1 MMLRFILRRLLAGVI
16 LLFVVSSL
24 AYLLLYLGAGD
35 IARGILGVSATQEQV
50 AQKAAQLGL
59 DQPLITRYVTWVGNA
74 ITGDFGA
81 SWFTSQPVVAAITS
95 RLAVTLS
102 LVIGTTVVTAVVG
115 TALGVWAARKR
126 GAADRF
132 VQIVSVLGF
141 AIPGFLIAI
150 FLVNV
155 FALNLRWFKPTGFVQ
170 LSTSFPGWLS
180 TVTLPILA
188 LSIGAIAAIASQVRG
203 AVIDTMR
210 QDWVRTLRSRGLSEN
225 RVLYKHVLRNAG
237 GPALAVLAVQFVGL
251 LGGAII
257 VEQIFAIP
265 GLGPVATQSTA
276 RADIPLVMGLVVV
289 TAAIVVVVNIVIE
302 ILHGFLNPKARIS

>member
-1 MMLRFILRRLLAGVI
+1 MLRFILRRLLAGVI
-16 LLFVVSSL
+16 LLLVVSSV

-35 IARGILGVSATQEQV
+35 IGRQILGVTATQEAV
-50 AQKAAQLGL
+50 DAKNTALGL
-59 DQPLITRYVTWVGNA
+59 DQPLIPRFLGWLGAAFTGN
-74 ITGDFGA
+74 FGT

-102 LVIGTTVVTAVVG
+102 LVIGTTIITAVVG

-126 GAADRF
+126 GAADRL

-155 FALNLRWFKPTGFVQ
+155 FALNLKLFKPTGFVQ
-170 LSTSFPGWLS
+170 LSVSFPGWLS
-180 TVTLPILA
+180 TVTLPIIA
-188 LSIGAIAAIASQVRG
+188 LSIGAIASIAAQVRG
-203 AVIDTMR
+203 SVIDTMR

-225 RVLYKHVLRNAG
+225 RVLYRHVLRNAG

-265 GLGPVATQSTA
+265 GLGPIATNSTA
-276 RADIPLVMGLVVV
+276 QGDIPLVMGLVVV

>member
-1 MMLRFILRRLLAGVI
+1 MMLRFVLRRLLAGVV

-24 AYLLLYLGAGD
+24 GFILMNLNAGGT
-35 IARGILGVSATQEQV
+35 ARTILGPTATQEQV
-50 AQKAAQLGL
+50 AAKTVELGL
-59 DQPLITRYVTWVGNA
+59 DQPVVSRYVAWVTDA
-74 ITGDFGA
+74 FTGDLGA
-81 SWFTSQPVVAAITS
+81 SWFTRQPVLDAITS
-95 RLAVTLS
+95 RMAVTLS
-102 LVIGTTVVTAVVG
+102 LVIGTTILTAVVA

-126 GAADRF
+126 GAADNL
-132 VQIVSVLGF
+132 VQGGSVLGF

-150 FLVNV
+150 VLVNI
-155 FALNLRWFKPTGFVQ
+155 FALNLGWFRPTGYVQ
-170 LSTSFPGWLS
+170 LPDSFGGWLS
-180 TVTLPILA
+180 SVTLPIIA

-265 GLGPVATQSTA
+265 GLGQVSVQGTA
-276 RADIPLVMGLVVV
+276 QGDVPLVMGLIVAIA
-289 TAAIVVVVNIVIE
+289 TIVVIVNIVIE

>member
-1 MMLRFILRRLLAGVI
+1 MLRFTLRRLLTGVL
-16 LLFVVSSL
+16 LLFVVASI

-35 IARGILGVSATQEQV
+35 IARQILGPSATQELV
-50 AQKAAQLGL
+50 ERKAAELGL
-59 DQPLITRYVTWVGNA
+59 DQPLLPRYVEWLAAAV
-74 ITGDFGA
+74 TGDLGT
-81 SWFTSQPVVAAITS
+81 SWFTSQPVDAAISS

-102 LVIGTTVVTAVVG
+102 LVVGTTILTAVVA
-115 TALGVWAARKR
+115 TVMGVWAARRR
-126 GAADRF
+126 GAADRI

-155 FALNLRWFKPTGFVQ
+155 FALNLGWFRPTGYVPFA
-170 LSTSFPGWLS
+170 TSIPGWLG

-188 LSIGAIAAIASQVRG
+188 LSIGAIAAIAAQVRG
-203 AVIDTMR
+203 SVLDTMS

-225 RVLYKHVLRNAG
+225 RILYKHVLRNAG

-251 LGGAII
+251 LGGAVI

-265 GLGPVATQSTA
+265 GLGQIAVSATAQG
-276 RADIPLVMGLVVV
+276 DIPLVMGLVLA
-289 TAAIVVVVNIVIE
+289 TAAIVIIVNVLIE
-302 ILHGFLNPKARIS
+302 IAHGFLNPKARVL

>member
-1 MMLRFILRRLLAGVI
+1 MLRFILRRLLAGVI

-35 IARGILGVSATQEQV
+35 IARQILGVSATQEQV
-50 AQKAAQLGL
+50 AAKAASLGL
-59 DQPLITRYVTWVGNA
+59 DQPLLTRYVTWLSHA
-74 ITGDFGA
+74 ITGDFGT
-81 SWFTSQPVVAAITS
+81 SWFTSQPVVAAIPS

-102 LVIGTTVVTAVVG
+102 LVIGTTILTAVVA

-126 GAADRF
+126 GAPDRL

-203 AVIDTMR
+203 SVIDTMR

-251 LGGAII
+251 FGGAII

-276 RADIPLVMGLVVV
+276 RGDIPLVMGLVVV

>member
-1 MMLRFILRRLLAGVI
+1 MLRFILRRLLAGVF

-24 AYLLLYLGAGD
+24 AYLFLYLGAGD
-35 IARGILGVSATQEQV
+35 IARQILGVSATQEQV
-50 AQKAAQLGL
+50 AQKATELGL
-59 DQPLITRYVTWVGNA
+59 DQPLATRYVDWLSAAVR
-74 ITGDFGA
+74 GDFGT
-81 SWFTSQPVVAAITS
+81 SWFNNQPVVEAITS

-102 LVIGTTVVTAVVG
+102 LVIGTTILTAVVA
-115 TALGVWAARKR
+115 TALGVWAAKKR
-126 GAADRF
+126 GAADRL

-155 FALNLRWFKPTGFVQ
+155 FALNLGWFRPTGFVQ
-170 LSTSFPGWLS
+170 LGTSFPGWLS

-188 LSIGAIAAIASQVRG
+188 LSTGAIAAIASQVRG
-203 AVIDTMR
+203 SVIDTMR

-265 GLGPVATQSTA
+265 GLGPVAVGSTA
-276 RADIPLVMGLVVV
+276 RGDIPLVMGLVVV

>member
-1 MMLRFILRRLLAGVI
+1 VI
-16 LLFVVSSL
+16 LLFAVSSL

-35 IARGILGVSATQEQV
+35 IARQILGQEATQEQV
-50 AQKAAQLGL
+50 QQLNTRLGL
-59 DQPLITRYVTWVGNA
+59 DQPLFQRYFSWLTGAVTGN
-74 ITGDFGA
+74 FGA
-81 SWFTSQPVVAAITS
+81 SWFTNQPVIAAITS

-102 LVIGTTVVTAVVG
+102 LVIGTVVLTAVVG

-126 GAADRF
+126 GAADRT

-150 FLVNV
+150 FLVNL
-155 FALNLRWFKPTGFVQ
+155 FALNLKLFKPTGFVPITQ
-170 LSTSFPGWLS
+170 SFPGWLS
-180 TVTLPILA
+180 TVTLPIIALA
-188 LSIGAIAAIASQVRG
+188 IGAIAAIAAQVRG
-203 AVIDTMR
+203 SVIDTMR

-251 LGGAII
+251 MGGAVI

-265 GLGPVATQSTA
+265 GLGPIATQSTGQG
-276 RADIPLVMGLVVV
+276 DIPLVMGLVVV
-289 TAAIVVVVNIVIE
+289 TAAIVVIVNIVIE

>member
-1 MMLRFILRRLLAGVI
+1 MFRFILRRLLAGVI
-16 LLFVVSSL
+16 LLFAVSSL
-24 AYLLLYLGAGD
+24 AYLLLYLGVGD
-35 IARGILGVSATQEQV
+35 IARQILGQDATQEQV
-50 AQKAAQLGL
+50 QQLNARLGL
-59 DQPLITRYVTWVGNA
+59 DEPLLPRYFSWLTGA
-74 ITGDFGA
+74 FTGDFGA
-81 SWFTSQPVVAAITS
+81 SWFTNQPVVAAITS
-95 RLAVTLS
+95 RLSVTLS
-102 LVIGTTVVTAVVG
+102 LVIGTVVITAVVG

-126 GAADRF
+126 GAADRT

-155 FALNLRWFKPTGFVQ
+155 FALNLGLFRPTGYVQ
-170 LSTSFPGWLS
+170 ITASFTGWLS

-188 LSIGAIAAIASQVRG
+188 LATGSVAAIAAQVRG
-203 AVIDTMR
+203 SVIDTMR

-237 GPALAVLAVQFVGL
+237 GPALAILAVQFVGL

-265 GLGPVATQSTA
+265 GLGPIATTSTA
-276 RADIPLVMGLVVV
+276 QGDIPLVMGLVVV
-289 TAAIVVVVNIVIE
+289 TATIAVIVNIVIE

>member
-1 MMLRFILRRLLAGVI
+1 MLRFILRRLLAGVI
-16 LLFVVSSL
+16 LLFVVSTA

-35 IARGILGVSATQEQV
+35 IARNILGQTATEEVVQ
-50 AQKAAQLGL
+50 QKAQQLGL
-59 DQPLITRYVTWVGNA
+59 DQPLIPRYFSWLAGAV
-74 ITGDFGA
+74 TGDFGA
-81 SWFTSQPVVAAITS
+81 SWFTNQPVVAAITS

-102 LVIGTTVVTAVVG
+102 LVIGTTLVTAIVG

-126 GAADRF
+126 GAADRV

-150 FLVNV
+150 FLVNL
-155 FALNLRWFKPTGFVQ
+155 FALNLGWFRPTGYVQ
-170 LSTSFPGWLS
+170 IGTSFPGWLS
-180 TVTLPILA
+180 TVTLPIIA
-188 LSIGAIAAIASQVRG
+188 LSIGAIASISAQVRG

-251 LGGAII
+251 LGGAVI

-265 GLGPVATQSTA
+265 GLGQVAVSGTSQG
-276 RADIPLVMGLVVV
+276 DVPLVMGLVVV
-289 TAAIVVVVNIVIE
+289 TAAIVVLVNIVIE
-302 ILHGFLNPKARIS
+302 ILHGFLNPKARLS

>member
-1 MMLRFILRRLLAGVI
+1 MLRFILRRLLAGVI
-16 LLFVVSSL
+16 LLFVVSSV
-24 AYLLLYLGAGD
+24 AFLLLYLGAGD
-35 IARGILGVSATQEQV
+35 IARQILGVSATEEQV
-50 AQKAAQLGL
+50 AQKTAQLGL
-59 DQPLITRYVTWVGNA
+59 DQPLIPRYFDWLTSAV
-74 ITGDFGA
+74 TGDFGT

-102 LVIGTTVVTAVVG
+102 LVIGTTILTAVVG

-126 GAADRF
+126 GAADRT

-155 FALNLRWFKPTGFVQ
+155 FALNLKWFKPTGFVQ
-170 LSTSFPGWLS
+170 LGVSFPGWLS
-180 TVTLPILA
+180 TVTLPIIALA
-188 LSIGAIAAIASQVRG
+188 IGAIAAIAAQIRG
-203 AVIDTMR
+203 SVIDTMR

-265 GLGPVATQSTA
+265 GLGPVATTSTA
-276 RADIPLVMGLVVV
+276 QGDVPLVMGLVVV
-289 TAAIVVVVNIVIE
+289 TASIVVIVNIVIE

>member
-1 MMLRFILRRLLAGVI
+1 MMFRFILRRLLAGVI
-16 LLFVVSSL
+16 LLFAVTSV
-24 AYLLLYLGAGD
+24 AFLLLYLGAGD
-35 IARGILGVSATQEQV
+35 IARQILGVSASEEQV
-50 AQKAAQLGL
+50 AQKTEELGL
-59 DQPLITRYVTWVGNA
+59 NEPVIPRYFEWLGNA
-74 ITGDFGA
+74 LTGDFGV
-81 SWFTSQPVVAAITS
+81 SWFTSQPVDQAIAS
-95 RLAVTLS
+95 RVAVTLS
-102 LVIGTTVVTAVVG
+102 LVIGTTIVTAVVG

-126 GAADRF
+126 GPADRI

-155 FALNLRWFKPTGFVQ
+155 FALNLGWFKPTGFVP
-170 LSTSFPGWLS
+170 LSTSFTGWLS
-180 TVTLPILA
+180 TVTLPIVALA
-188 LSIGAIAAIASQVRG
+188 IGATAAIAAQVRG

-225 RVLYKHVLRNAG
+225 RVLYRHVLRNAG

-265 GLGPVATQSTA
+265 GLGPIATTSTA
-276 RADIPLVMGLVVV
+276 QGDIPLVMGLVTV
-289 TAAIVVVVNIVIE
+289 TAVIVVLVNIVIE

>member
-1 MMLRFILRRLLAGVI
+1 MLRFILRRLLAGVI
-16 LLFVVSSL
+16 LLFVASSL

-35 IARGILGVSATQEQV
+35 IARQILGVSATQEQV
-50 AQKAAQLGL
+50 AAKAAQLGL
-59 DQPLITRYVTWVGNA
+59 DQPLIVRYVDWVGHA

-102 LVIGTTVVTAVVG
+102 LVIGTTVVTALVG

-155 FALNLRWFKPTGFVQ
+155 FALNLGWFKPTGFVQ

-203 AVIDTMR
+203 SVIDTMR

-257 VEQIFAIP
+257 VEKIFAIP
-265 GLGPVATQSTA
+265 GLGPVAVDSTA
-276 RADIPLVMGLVVV
+276 RGDIPLVMGLVVV

>member
-1 MMLRFILRRLLAGVI
+1 MLRFILRRLLAGVI
-16 LLFVVSSL
+16 LLFVASSV

-35 IARGILGVSATQEQV
+35 IARQILGVSATEEQV
-50 AQKAAQLGL
+50 AQKTAELGL
-59 DQPLITRYVTWVGNA
+59 DQPLIPRYFGWVGDA
-74 ITGDFGA
+74 VTGDFGV

-102 LVIGTTVVTAVVG
+102 LVIGTTILTAIVA
-115 TALGVWAARKR
+115 TALGVWAAKKR
-126 GAADRF
+126 GVADRL

-155 FALNLRWFKPTGFVQ
+155 FALQLKWFKPTGFVQ
-170 LSTSFPGWLS
+170 LATSFPGWLS

-188 LSIGAIAAIASQVRG
+188 LSIGAIAAIAAQVRG
-203 AVIDTMR
+203 SVIDTMR

-225 RVLYKHVLRNAG
+225 RVLYKHVLRNAA

-265 GLGPVATQSTA
+265 GLGPIATTSTA
-276 RADIPLVMGLVVV
+276 QGDIPLVMGLVVV
-289 TAAIVVVVNIVIE
+289 TAAIVVIVNIVIE
-302 ILHGFLNPKARIS
+302 LVHGFLNPKARIS

>member
-1 MMLRFILRRLLAGVI
+1 MLRFILRRLLAGVI

-35 IARGILGVSATQEQV
+35 IARQILGVSATQEAV
-50 AQKAAQLGL
+50 DAKAAQLGL
-59 DQPLITRYVTWVGNA
+59 DQPLITRYVTWLTDAV
-74 ITGDFGA
+74 TGDFGS

-102 LVIGTTVVTAVVG
+102 LVIGTTILTAVVA

-126 GAADRF
+126 GAADRL

-155 FALNLRWFKPTGFVQ
+155 FALNLKWFRPTGFVQ
-170 LSTSFPGWLS
+170 LGTSFPGWLS

-188 LSIGAIAAIASQVRG
+188 LAIGAIAAIAAQVRG
-203 AVIDTMR
+203 SVIDTMR

-276 RADIPLVMGLVVV
+276 RGDIPLVMGLVVV
-289 TAAIVVVVNIVIE
+289 TAAIVVIVNIVIE

>member
-1 MMLRFILRRLLAGVI
+1 MLRFILHRLLAGVI
-16 LLFVVSSL
+16 LLFVVSTA

-35 IARGILGVSATQEQV
+35 IARNILGQSATEEV
-50 AQKAAQLGL
+50 VRQKAQELGL
-59 DQPLITRYVTWVGNA
+59 DQPLIPRYFSWLAGAVQ
-74 ITGDFGA
+74 GDFGV
-81 SWFTSQPVVAAITS
+81 SWFTNQPVVAAITS
-95 RLAVTLS
+95 RMAVTLS
-102 LVIGTTVVTAVVG
+102 LVIGTTVVTAVVA

-126 GAADRF
+126 GAADRV
-132 VQIVSVLGF
+132 VQVVSVLGF

-155 FALNLRWFKPTGFVQ
+155 FALNLGLFRPTGYVPMD
-170 LSTSFPGWLS
+170 TSFPGWLS
-180 TVTLPILA
+180 TVTLPIAALA
-188 LSIGAIAAIASQVRG
+188 IGAIASIAAQVRG
-203 AVIDTMR
+203 SVIDTMR

-251 LGGAII
+251 MGGAVI

-265 GLGPVATQSTA
+265 GLGQVAVSGTSQG
-276 RADIPLVMGLVVV
+276 DVPLVMGLVVV

-302 ILHGFLNPKARIS
+302 VLHGFLNPKARIS